1 MKQVILTRG
10 QYTLTCLLPRTPAK
24 QAVYFHGPA
33 ELAAQSADILEHA
46 AAACVCITGEDWCGD
61 LTPWPADRV
70 SAKGE
75 DFRGG
80 ADAYLSVLVN
90 ELLPLVEQNRQFA
103 PQNRSIVGISL
114 SGLFAVY
121 AAYQT
126 GLFGKLGSV
135 SGSLW
140 YDRFVGYM
148 ENHAVPRALC
158 KAYFSVGNREKNAG
172 NPRMQRVEA
181 CTRQAAYILE
191 QKGVQTRFEINPG
204 GHYAYGAARLRKA
217 LVFLLGQA

>member
-114 SGLFAVY
+114 S
-121 AAYQT
+121 
-126 GLFGKLGSV
+126 
-135 SGSLW
+135 LW

-148 ENHAVPRALC
+148 ENHALSRALC

-172 NPRMQRVEA
+172 NPRMRRVEA

-204 GHYAYGAARLRKA
+204 GHYADGAARLRKA
-217 LVFLLGQA
+217 LAFLLGQA